1 MRVAL
6 AGIVFAALLL
16 GAWWLWHAPDASLE
30 SSLAAV
36 AETGGGEPKL
46 RVEPKQSTG
55 SRQVADPLEVRRAT
69 RPLEARREA
78 PVPAEPGA
86 RVDRTFS
93 QRQAAGET
101 RAAGLPDR
109 GDVREDSKKKK
120 KEGHEGFKQ
129 MLDRL
134 GEISRAQQT
143 AADDPIDTSGADL
156 DPDELASVDLDGDGA
171 IAGWELVALDQLVVR
186 TDYHPFKHDSDDAA
200 YPIDFESY
208 SRAWEFEVIDTNGDG
223 WMGESEYYSFL
234 YETLQDSYQLD
245 SDGDRRL
252 SRAESG
258 LSEEQF
264 RLVDRDR
271 SGSLKVWEIRR
282 AVGRGIWR

>member
-1 MRVAL
+1 MSF
-6 AGIVFAALLL
+6 AGIQNSRAGNQFGKMLLKDDSTMTMDAIESGENLLL
-16 GAWWLWHAPDASLE
+16 NCITSTSIASRFGKYSRILALVTTKMNGEYGLSANLE
-30 SSLAAV
+30 CA
-36 AETGGGEPKL
+36 
-46 RVEPKQSTG
+46 
-55 SRQVADPLEVRRAT
+55 
-69 RPLEARREA
+69 
-78 PVPAEPGA
+78 
-86 RVDRTFS
+86 
-93 QRQAAGET
+93 
-101 RAAGLPDR
+101 
-109 GDVREDSKKKK
+109 
-120 KEGHEGFKQ
+120 
-129 MLDRL
+129 L
-134 GEISRAQQT
+134 G
-143 AADDPIDTSGADL
+143 
-156 DPDELASVDLDGDGA
+156 
-171 IAGWELVALDQLVVR
+171 LVVVKPPEPE
-186 TDYHPFKHDSDDAA
+186 TASGDDDSDDAA

-208 SRAWEFEVIDTNGDG
+208 SRAWGFEVIDTNGDG